1 MKKVYFLFAI
11 LVTLAIFHFRISVTN
26 ASKPSDFGLKE
37 GDLISAIFSDD
48 PDVYIIN
55 EHGFKR
61 LFLNPEIFKFY
72 AHLGGFTNV
81 KLITPE
87 IRDSFP
93 TVGLFRN
100 CEQNDPKVYGFESED
115 EDEGKI
121 RWVNTSGEE
130 AINDDPDFFK
140 KVFCINSKE
149 FKWYKRGEE
158 LKSVKEVSQYHR
170 ATPAIPAIPAT
181 PAIPASP
188 SQPLVSPTATPTPA
202 SVSFTPTPTPA
213 SVTQSAQPATPA
225 TPAQPASST
234 STPTPTPT
242 LTASPTPTQT
252 LTASPTPSV
261 TASSSATPT
270 PTPTPIPGSRPN
282 PPTNLSATAKSSSR
296 IDLSW
301 SASSNAIE
309 TGVQRYD
316 VFRLYYRPDGGQVG
330 RSYIANVS
338 ASPYSSMY
346 SYSDTNLTANTN
358 YIYNVTAVAAYWNSE
373 LSASAN
379 ATTFGATPT
388 PTPTPVPISP
398 TSTCVGGD
406 DRVPGLPICLMP
418 ENLSGTSWNEVDNA
432 TGKVISGAVCS
443 VDVCGRNGEWRTW
456 PSNQLLNGRY
466 YSNGYPENST
476 YIQTPFNS
484 AYGGQYYTNGVW
496 QTGSGGIV
504 QPGSSQ
510 ISNLN
515 TVPKIQSN
523 FSRNLAIGST
533 GNDVKLL
540 QALLVNEVSYSADL
554 ITGYFGRI
562 TRDAVKRLQAKY
574 GVKPVSGYFGE
585 ITRRTLRALLS
596 N

>member
-1 MKKVYFLFAI
+1 MKKTYFLFAV
-11 LVTLAIFHFRISVTN
+11 LVVVSIFFYKISLTS
-26 ASKPSDFGLKE
+26 AAKPSDFGLKE

-81 KLITPE
+81 KLVTADV
-87 IRDSFP
+87 RDAFS

-130 AINDDPDFFK
+130 AVVDDPDFFK
-140 KVFCINSKE
+140 KVFCINDRE

-158 LKSVKEVSQYHR
+158 LKSVKEVPQYHR
-170 ATPAIPAIPAT
+170 GVSTGSSQATSAVPAVPAI

-202 SVSFTPTPTPA
+202 SGSFTPTPTSTPIPA
-213 SVTQSAQPATPA
+213 SDAQSATPAIPATPA
-225 TPAQPASST
+225 TPTQPSSL
-234 STPTPTPT
+234 TPTPT
-242 LTASPTPTQT
+242 LTT
-252 LTASPTPSV
+252 SPTPSV
-261 TASSSATPT
+261 TASSSATPI
-270 PTPTPIPGSRPN
+270 PTPVSSSRPN
-282 PPTNLSATAKSSSR
+282 PPSNLSAVAKSSSR

-301 SASSNAIE
+301 SASSNATE
-309 TGVQRYD
+309 TGVNRYD

-330 RSYIANVS
+330 RSYVTNVS
-338 ASPYSSMY
+338 ASPYSNTY
-346 SYSDTNLTANTN
+346 SYSDTNLTADIT
-358 YIYNVTAVAAYWNSE
+358 YTYWVTAVGTLNSE
-373 LSASAN
+373 LSISAN
-379 ATTFGATPT
+379 TTTFGATPT
-388 PTPTPVPISP
+388 PTPTPAPISP

-406 DRVPGLPICLMP
+406 DRVSGLPICLMP
-418 ENLSGTSWNEVDNA
+418 ENLSGTAWNEVDNA

-476 YIQTPFNS
+476 YIQTPFDYS
-484 AYGGQYYTNGVW
+484 YGGQYFTNGVW

-523 FSRNLAIGST
+523 FSRNLAIGSN
-533 GNDVKLL
+533 GIDVKEL
-540 QALLVNEVSYSADL
+540 QALLVNEVNYPADL
-554 ITGYFGRI
+554 LTGYFGRI
-562 TRDAVKRLQAKY
+562 THDAVKRLQAKY

-585 ITRRTLRALLS
+585 ITRRALRALIS
-596 N
+596 D